1 VLCDY
6 KINLVNKKGSFILVA
21 AIHLSLEVA
30 KYVLYVLRLE
40 GPCPV

>member
-21 AIHLSLEVA
+21 AIHLGLEVA
-30 KYVLYVLRLE
+30 KYVLYMLGLE
-40 GPCPV
+40 RPCPV